1 MYKINKVFT
10 DKYNFLQMM
19 QGIANMPK
27 SLYLLGNVPE
37 RHVPTVAII
46 GTRKPTAYGQEAT
59 YRISYDLA
67 KAGVVIVSGLALGV
81 DAIAHKA
88 ALDAG
93 GITLAIMPGGL
104 NRISPRTN
112 LALAKQIISSGG
124 ALISEHPPGFE
135 VYKGSFVAR
144 NRIVAG
150 IANGVL
156 VTEAAIKSGT
166 AHTVGFALNFGRP
179 VMAVPG
185 NITNPMSSGA
195 NNLIK
200 TGARLISDA
209 QEVLEEIGVRSTGR
223 QQAVLPLAESPEE
236 AVILQVLVS
245 GVQDGEEL
253 QRQSKL
259 EPALFNQTLTMLE
272 ITQKIRPLG
281 GNKWSLV

>member
-1 MYKINKVFT
+1 MNKINKISS
-10 DKYNFLQMM
+10 DKHNFLQMM

-27 SLYLLGNVPE
+27 SLYLIGSLPE
-37 RHVPTVAII
+37 THTPTVAIV
-46 GTRKPTAYGQEAT
+46 GTRRPTAYGQEVT

-81 DAIAHKA
+81 DIIAHKA

-93 GITLAIMPGGL
+93 GTTIAVMPGGL
-104 NRISPRTN
+104 DIISPRSHIPI
-112 LALAKQIISSGG
+112 AKQIIESGG
-124 ALISEHPPGFE
+124 ALISEHPPGYE
-135 VYKGSFVAR
+135 IYKGSFVAR

-150 IANGVL
+150 IADGVL

-166 AHTVGFALNFGRP
+166 AHTVSFALNYGRP

-185 NITNPMSSGA
+185 NVTNPMSSGA

-209 QEVLEEIGVRSTGR
+209 QEVLEEIGVRATVHHQST
-223 QQAVLPLAESPEE
+223 LPLAESPEE
-236 AVILQVLVS
+236 AAILQVLTR
-245 GVQDGEEL
+245 GALDGEGL

-259 EPALFNQTLTMLE
+259 APEVFNQTLTMLE

-281 GNKWSLV
+281 GNVWTIA